1 MWPAVWAGSDSGAAT
16 HLHMEAKFMRRN
28 NLRDDYERTFPLGDT
43 RRVVEIRYWSAADMA
58 TRVRLAATPWCA
70 L

>member
-1 MWPAVWAGSDSGAAT
+1 
-16 HLHMEAKFMRRN
+16 MRRN
-28 NLRDDYERTFPLGDT
+28 NLRDDYERTFPRGDT

-70 L
+70 H